1 MNRTKQAWMVGGA
14 AICLAL
20 GALAWFWLFAK
31 QEAPAPKVP
40 AYVQKQASYVASYS
54 KEGEVVLYNVKTKKQ
69 TDVLHLSQTLPK
81 TSTSS
86 PCECNPKTP
95 QSFKHFVPVVVTVK
109 KGDTIW
115 NLQKQWTPDINPVLL
130 FPLLRELNPNQPL
143 HPIYPQEKRVLLKKK
158 DPSAVLS
165 FSELNDEEV
174 SSKATASAQEKGR
187 FFVFDKDPKHGA
199 LYAYS
204 PANRVLLRI
213 EEQKGKL
220 HVRPIRTLR
229 SSFANVSE
237 LHVSHSYAWLIDE
250 TRTKVEMHPFS
261 TTEVK
266 LFQTPK
272 MDRAIATPWGFYY
285 TFDHY
290 LTRLPLKGS
299 PQTIEMGDRTSDLV
313 EVNAFLYALN
323 TFGKNKNTS
332 LLYQIHPSRLTI
344 QTLYPINSAD
354 SVILSH
360 GNQQDLYVGK
370 IEKVKQL
377 NGVIKEEPK
386 VLFMDVHL
394 KKNKE
399 VKSGFLFSPSIMS
412 WDRYL
417 YVYDNGTLRLYR
429 AGESKQ
435 ETALRIPYESFTVFP

>member
-1 MNRTKQAWMVGGA
+1 MNRTKQAWIAGGT
-14 AICLAL
+14 AICLVL
-20 GALAWFWLFAK
+20 GVLAWFLFFTK
-31 QEAPAPKVP
+31 KEAPSQETPV
-40 AYVQKQASYVASYS
+40 YVQKQAEYVASYS

-69 TDVLHLSQTLPK
+69 ADVLHLSETLPK
-81 TSTSS
+81 SSTSS
-86 PCECNPKTP
+86 SCECKPKT
-95 QSFKHFVPVVVTVK
+95 SSSLKHFVPVVVTVK

-115 NLQKQWTPDINPVLL
+115 GLQKQWTPDINPVLL
-130 FPLLRELNPNQPL
+130 FPLLREMNQNQSL

-158 DPSAVLS
+158 DPNAVLS
-165 FSELNDEEV
+165 FSELKDEG
-174 SSKATASAQEKGR
+174 SSQKTTLSTQEKDR

-220 HVRPIRTLR
+220 HVRPIRTLH
-229 SSFANVSE
+229 SSFAHVSE
-237 LHVSHSYAWLIDE
+237 LHVSHSYAWLMDE

-266 LFQTPK
+266 QFRTPK
-272 MDRAIATPWGFYY
+272 IDRAIATKWGFYY
-285 TFDHY
+285 AFDHY

-313 EVNAFLYALN
+313 EVNSFLYALN

-360 GNQQDLYVGK
+360 GNQQDLYIGK
-370 IEKVKQL
+370 IEKVKLL
-377 NGVIKEEPK
+377 NGTVKEEPK
-386 VLFMDVHL
+386 VLFMDVNL

-399 VKSGFLFSPSIMS
+399 VKSSFLFSPSMMS

-417 YVYDNGTLRLYR
+417 YVYDNGSLRLYR

-435 ETALRIPYESFTVFP
+435 ETALHIPYESFTVFP